1 MYTAVKFSPR
11 FSPQIE
17 DINPVAETALL
28 NIQKF
33 EVLNSVKFLSGDF
46 HDF

>member
-1 MYTAVKFSPR
+1 MAK
-11 FSPQIE
+11 
-17 DINPVAETALL
+17 TALL

-46 HDF
+46 HDLGGVDLGLFFSSFYLIFI